1 MKNNVKESLTRW
13 IIDDCM
19 PYDVVASCSFQGM
32 IHALNANID
41 IPTQKTVK
49 NWINT
54 LKADTET
61 RMKAMLQGKFFSFMI
76 DHWTLIA

>member
-1 MKNNVKESLTRW
+1 
-13 IIDDCM
+13 
-19 PYDVVASCSFQGM
+19 M

-61 RMKAMLQGKFFSFMI
+61 RMKAMLQGKFFSLMI